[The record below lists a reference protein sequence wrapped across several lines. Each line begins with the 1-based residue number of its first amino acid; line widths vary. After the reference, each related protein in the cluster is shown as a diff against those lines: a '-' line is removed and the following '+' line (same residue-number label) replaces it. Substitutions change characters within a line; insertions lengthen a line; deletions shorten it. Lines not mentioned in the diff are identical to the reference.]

1 MDTFS
6 ISKKLMF
13 SLKELN
19 SGRETFSTGR
29 IFSPWSTAIRGLTR
43 KSLRGGESNGPAT
56 NPFRAQL
63 AIVSEIS
70 TPNLEQ
76 FDEFLQKQGG
86 RDDFWHE
93 LAPNLKLLTAWRAL
107 LISKLVRKDSQ
118 SEIICSNLEMFKS
131 LLISVGREFEG
142 NLLQYLLSAAPS
154 YELSLGKSG
163 HLSFT
168 TMGLTCCSGMTWLSN
183 SQPQILPQSSG
194 RPNSVLE
201 NSQSGGKNIN
211 QNKYEWTGVETNW
224 T

>member
-1 MDTFS
+1 METFS
-6 ISKKLMF
+6 ISKKSMF
-13 SLKELN
+13 SLKELD

-56 NPFRAQL
+56 KPLRAQL

-76 FDEFLQKQGG
+76 FDEFLQKQEGS
-86 RDDFWHE
+86 DVFWQE

-107 LISKLVRKDSQ
+107 FTSKLVRKDSQ
-118 SEIICSNLEMFKS
+118 SEIISLNFKMFKL
-131 LLISVGREFEG
+131 LLISAGRGFEG

-154 YELSLGKSG
+154 YELSFGKSG

-168 TMGLTCCSGMTWLSN
+168 TTGLTYSSGMTWLSN
-183 SQPQILPQSSG
+183 SQPQTLLQSSG

-211 QNKYEWTGVETNW
+211 QNNYEWTGVETN
-224 T
+224 